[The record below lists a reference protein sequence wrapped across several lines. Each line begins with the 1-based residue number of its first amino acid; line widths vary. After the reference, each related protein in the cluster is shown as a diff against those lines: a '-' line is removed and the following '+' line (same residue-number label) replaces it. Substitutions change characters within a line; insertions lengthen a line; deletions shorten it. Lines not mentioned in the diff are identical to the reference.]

1 MNYYLHIGVC
11 VALILSI
18 VALGLYRK
26 WLEDRCDHYIH
37 LHGDAHD
44 TAVIDTQSAM
54 CKRIEVLDKL
64 KTGLIVAVIVYALA
78 VAAYATYL
86 AWNTQPMT

>member
-11 VALILSI
+11 VMLILCI
-18 VALGLYRK
+18 TGIGLYRK

-37 LHGDAHD
+37 LHGDPHD

-54 CKRIEVLDKL
+54 CKRIDVLDKL
-64 KTGLIVAVIVYALA
+64 KAGLIVAVIVYAVA
-78 VAAYATYL
+78 VGAYATYL
-86 AWNTQPMT
+86 AWNTQPV